1 MSLDM
6 IYNDL
11 IIEHSR
17 NTSNRGPLPKKTH
30 VEHGHN
36 PNCGDDI
43 ELELNIDNGII
54 KEAAF
59 VGSGCAIS
67 MASTS
72 MMIDLIKGNTIEE
85 AKKKV
90 DAFLELIK
98 NEKTQEEVE
107 QLLEDATLLSNIQH
121 MPARVKCAVLAWHTL
136 KNVIDTLD

>member
-30 VEHGHN
+30 LEHGHN